1 MGEVEAGLGLVGA
14 VSDLLVYSE
23 RACIEP
29 SCKHGLSEMRPGER
43 FLSKEFS
50 NLGFGPW
57 SLPVYVGGVDFSAAM
72 GERNATWFCGGLL
85 ERSEDGGVRNNREY
99 LTDPVGP
106 YLLRVSSLANC
117 GADGLIDFVRN
128 SRIFL
133 TKPTPPI
140 TQHPNPQSQQPI
152 HPITTYPTIIG
163 FDFPFAYPLSFTNF
177 FTSQFDNAKKSH
189 FSNWLTASR
198 LIASTPFSQI
208 EKARAAFNAEPR
220 TLSGNLTDPK
230 AQSPL
235 HRINPGMLKMT
246 WRGLQILTELKD
258 SLGFSIAP
266 FDFDLGF
273 SPKTTD
279 APTPSAPNPNPNPN
293 TTPNTTPNP
302 IALEIYPAAALK
314 ALGLSHQKYKGR
326 SPEARAVRD
335 QNLQGLQKLHTVK
348 STTINLPR
356 LKISPEHANSAL
368 LDDNAFDALVA
379 AYATAAVILNLDAV
393 RHPTAAD
400 LEIVSREG
408 WIYVP
413 PRV

>member
-1 MGEVEAGLGLVGA
+1 M
-14 VSDLLVYSE
+14 
-23 RACIEP
+23 
-29 SCKHGLSEMRPGER
+29 
-43 FLSKEFS
+43 SKEFS
-50 NLGFGPW
+50 NVGLWGW

-85 ERSEDGGVRNNREY
+85 EGGGDIGVRNNREF
-99 LTDPVGP
+99 LTDPTEPCV
-106 YLLRVSSLANC
+106 LRVSSLVNC

-128 SRIFL
+128 SRILL
-133 TKPTPPI
+133 TKPTHLI
-140 TQHPNPQSQQPI
+140 TQHPYPQPQQPTQP
-152 HPITTYPTIIG
+152 HTPYPTIIG
-163 FDFPFAYPLSFTNF
+163 LDFPFAYPLSFTNF
-177 FTSQFDNAKKSH
+177 FTTQFDNAKESN
-189 FSNWLTASR
+189 FSNWYAATR

-208 EKARAAFNAEPR
+208 ENARIAFNSEPR

-266 FDFDLGF
+266 FDLDLGF

-279 APTPSAPNPNPNPN
+279 SQSPSAPKPNATPNPNS
-293 TTPNTTPNP
+293 

-326 SPEARAVRD
+326 TPEARALREQSL
-335 QNLQGLQKLHTVK
+335 QNLQKLHTVK
-348 STTINLPR
+348 SATTKLPR
-356 LKISPEHANSAL
+356 LKITPEHANSAL

-379 AYATAAVILNLDAV
+379 AYATAAVILNLDTV

-400 LEIVSREG
+400 LDVVSREG

>member
-1 MGEVEAGLGLVGA
+1 M
-14 VSDLLVYSE
+14 
-23 RACIEP
+23 
-29 SCKHGLSEMRPGER
+29 
-43 FLSKEFS
+43 SKEFS

-57 SLPVYVGGVDFSAAM
+57 SLPVYVGGVDFSAAT

-99 LTDPVGP
+99 LTDPTRP

-133 TKPTPPI
+133 TKPTLPI
-140 TQHPNPQSQQPI
+140 TQYPNPQPQQPI
-152 HPITTYPTIIG
+152 QPITTYPTIIG

-189 FSNWLTASR
+189 FPNWLAATR

-208 EKARAAFNAEPR
+208 EKARTAFNAEPR

-279 APTPSAPNPNPNPN
+279 APTPSAPNPNP
-293 TTPNTTPNP
+293 

-326 SPEARAVRD
+326 SPEARAIRE

-348 STTINLPR
+348 CTTINLPR

-393 RHPTAAD
+393 RHPTTAD
-400 LEIVSREG
+400 LEFVSREG